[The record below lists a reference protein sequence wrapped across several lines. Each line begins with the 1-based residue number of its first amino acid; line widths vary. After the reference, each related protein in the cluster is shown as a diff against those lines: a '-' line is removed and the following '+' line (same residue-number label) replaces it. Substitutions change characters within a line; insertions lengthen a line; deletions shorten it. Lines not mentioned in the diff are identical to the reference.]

1 MVHVPDE
8 IIMGYADGRVSAEE
22 KAWLESLLAIDPA
35 LRDRLQPF
43 LATAPGQLTA
53 FDAVLA
59 APIPDRLL
67 DTIRATSTA
76 AKKPVARL
84 GFLDRLFPGGF
95 NLLPAAGYAA
105 TLLIGVGVGSL
116 LLATAPTDDTLVRA
130 DRDGF
135 VAAGRLQVALDTV
148 PSNEK
153 KLDKEGDIRPL
164 LSVRDRDGRICR
176 QYEIVG
182 RSKGPQGLA
191 CRENDG
197 DWRIRVLTGGADLN
211 PTTRNASQGESDA
224 LDGVVGTVV
233 NTLPGRS
240 ELTPVEEEFL
250 IQKGWDAAPAVGG
263 GAGN

>member
-22 KAWLESLLAIDPA
+22 KAWLEGLLAVDPA
-35 LRDRLQPF
+35 LRNRLQPF

-67 DTIRATSTA
+67 ETIRATTST
-76 AKKPVARL
+76 AKKPIARQGL
-84 GFLDRLFPGGF
+84 MDRLFPGGLSF
-95 NLLPAAGYAA
+95 LPAAGYAA

-116 LLATAPTDDTLVRA
+116 LLATAPADDTLVRA

-135 VAAGRLQVALDTV
+135 VAAGRLQVALDTI
-148 PSNEK
+148 PSNSR

-182 RSKGPQGLA
+182 RTKGPQGLRVPRERRRLA
-191 CRENDG
+191 DPRIDGGSRPERHDAQCEPRRKRRARGRCRERG
-197 DWRIRVLTGGADLN
+197 E
-211 PTTRNASQGESDA
+211 NASRPE
-224 LDGVVGTVV
+224 
-233 NTLPGRS
+233 
-240 ELTPVEEEFL
+240 
-250 IQKGWDAAPAVGG
+250 
-263 GAGN
+263 

>member
-22 KAWLESLLAIDPA
+22 KAWLESLLAVDPA

-67 DTIRATSTA
+67 DTIRGTTSKV
-76 AKKPVARL
+76 KKPVARQGL
-84 GFLDRLFPGGF
+84 MDRFFPGGF
-95 NLLPAAGYAA
+95 SLLPAAGYAA
-105 TLLIGVGVGSL
+105 TLLIGVGVGAS
-116 LLATAPTDDTLVRA
+116 LLATPPADDTLVRA

-135 VAAGRLQVALDTV
+135 VAAGRLQVALDTI
-148 PSNEK
+148 PSNTRE
-153 KLDKEGDIRPL
+153 LDKEGDIRPL
-164 LSVRDRDGRICR
+164 LSVRDSDGRICR

-182 RSKGPQGLA
+182 RNKGPQGLA

-197 DWRIRVLTGGADLN
+197 DWRIRVLTGGADQSA
-211 PTTRNASQGESDA
+211 TTRNASQGESDA
-224 LDGVVGTVV
+224 LDGVVGSVV
-233 NTLPGRS
+233 KALPGRS

-250 IQKGWDAAPAVGG
+250 IEKGWAAAPAVEG